1 MYKVTQADEMRGT
14 SASLPRVRRVA
25 IGENGARDRDQ
36 RRNKYLA
43 GGRSVQRDQASK
55 LHVLAP
61 WKSHTNPEHW
71 SS

>member
-1 MYKVTQADEMRGT
+1 MPYHDKGWGMYKVTQADEMRGT

-43 GGRSVQRDQASK
+43 EVFSETK

-61 WKSHTNPEHW
+61 
-71 SS
+71 